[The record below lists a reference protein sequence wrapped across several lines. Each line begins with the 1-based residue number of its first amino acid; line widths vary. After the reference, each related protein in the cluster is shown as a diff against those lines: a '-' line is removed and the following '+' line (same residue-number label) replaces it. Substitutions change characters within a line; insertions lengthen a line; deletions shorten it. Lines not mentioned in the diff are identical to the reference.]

1 MEDEARREAAEAYFR
16 QAYEHQMKG
25 ELEEAIRLYKQSLE
39 AHPSA
44 EAHTFLGWAYSFQNR
59 YDEAI
64 GECHRAIAVD
74 PEFGNP
80 YNDIGAYLIEL
91 GRYAEAI
98 PWLLKAMKA
107 RRYEPRHFPHANL
120 GRALMKLGRTQE
132 AMREFRKALEIEP
145 NYAVARR
152 ELGKL
157 VGGNG
162 AGPGQV
168 AAG

>member
-1 MEDEARREAAEAYFR
+1 MDEKSRREAAESLFR

-25 ELEEAIRLYKQSLE
+25 ELEEAIQLYKRSLE
-39 AHPSA
+39 AYPTA
-44 EAHTFLGWAYSFQNR
+44 EAHTFLGWTYSFQDR
-59 YDEAI
+59 HDDAI
-64 GECHRAIAVD
+64 AECHRAIEVD

-91 GRYAEAI
+91 GRYEEAI
-98 PWLLKAMKA
+98 PWLQRAMKA

-120 GRALMKLGRTQE
+120 GRALMKLGKTQE

-152 ELGKL
+152 ELARL

-162 AGPGQV
+162 FGPGQV

>member
-1 MEDEARREAAEAYFR
+1 MDDEARREAAATYF
-16 QAYEHQMKG
+16 QKAYEHQMRG
-25 ELEEAIRLYKQSLE
+25 ELDEALQLYQRSIE
-39 AHPSA
+39 AHPTA
-44 EAHTFLGWAYSFQNR
+44 EAHTFLGWTYSFQGKYR
-59 YDEAI
+59 EAI
-64 GECHRAIAVD
+64 AECHRAIAVD

-91 GRYAEAI
+91 GQYEEAI
-98 PWLLKAMKA
+98 PWFKKAMAA

-120 GRALMKLGRTQE
+120 GRVWMKLGRPVD

-152 ELGKL
+152 ELGRL

-162 AGPGQV
+162 SGPAG
-168 AAG
+168 AAAE